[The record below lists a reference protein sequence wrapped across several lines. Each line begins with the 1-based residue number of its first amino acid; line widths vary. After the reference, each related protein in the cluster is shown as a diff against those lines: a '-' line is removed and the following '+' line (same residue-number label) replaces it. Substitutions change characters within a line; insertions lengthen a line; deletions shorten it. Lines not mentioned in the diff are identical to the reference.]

1 MKKLEFDF
9 NNEWIKVPE
18 AQAKFDEWY
27 ETNIES
33 APVVY
38 EKPGYHIW
46 TSDNVDHKSRHC
58 ARLIDIQELKKEC
71 VKHEP
76 VFLDKYT
83 TVCKHCGNNI
93 EPTSWTL
100 KA

>member
-58 ARLIDIQELKKEC
+58 ARLIDIQEIKKEC
-71 VKHEP
+71 KHELSSRTRDF
-76 VFLDKYT
+76 VHY
-83 TVCKHCGNNI
+83 CAHCDV
-93 EPTSWTL
+93 ELVADWRA
-100 KA
+100 KE